1 MIDSNDPMRA
11 FKRKYNA
18 LLERHKN
25 AEIYFDGGASEE
37 EKERF
42 YSEFKKLLDEIN
54 EQAMRMIRRGVKKGD
69 WILKGF

>member
-1 MIDSNDPMRA
+1 MIEANDPMRA

-18 LLERHKN
+18 LLERHKK
-25 AEIYFDGGASEE
+25 AEKFFDGGASEE
-37 EKERF
+37 EKEKF
-42 YSEFKKLLDEIN
+42 YPEFLKLLNEIN